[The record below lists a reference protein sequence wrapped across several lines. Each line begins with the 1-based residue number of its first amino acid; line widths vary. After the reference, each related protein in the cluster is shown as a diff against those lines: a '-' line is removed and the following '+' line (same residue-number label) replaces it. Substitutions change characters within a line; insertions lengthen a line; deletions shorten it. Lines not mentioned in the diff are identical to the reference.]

1 MRTSTRQEDTPEIEV
16 GPQMSMFFVGAPSI
30 GKDEIL
36 VFKTVT
42 KNGKSETSVQIEKNF
57 DALTPA
63 EIKTHAVLVEAAIR
77 KEIASF
83 VEHRTFV
90 RALRRDCP
98 NTCTS
103 RWVLRWKEIDGVR
116 SVKARLTIRGFQDS
130 EEVASFASTASR
142 WGQRVIVSIS
152 VLMLWDLW
160 TADVSTAFLRGMEF
174 SELARLTNSEIRDV
188 AFLPPKGSERYFTDP
203 WLSRYEFWGRGFE
216 VTKGRIRSS
225 RCTSS
230 LEAST

>member
-1 MRTSTRQEDTPEIEV
+1 MHVYLERFDVPPLKEPPADYHSWELNPGIFDVIEHQEMYLSNCTLCEDHVGMRTSTRQEDTPEIEV
-16 GPQMSMFFVGAPSI
+16 GPQMAMFFVGAPSI

-63 EIKTHAVLVEAAIR
+63 EIKIHAVLVEAAIR

-174 SELARLTNSEIRDV
+174 SELARLT
-188 AFLPPKGSERYFTDP
+188 
-203 WLSRYEFWGRGFE
+203 
-216 VTKGRIRSS
+216 
-225 RCTSS
+225 
-230 LEAST
+230 